1 MARYHVGDTVT
12 ARRGIEGMNVPT
24 VPAGS
29 EGTVVAT
36 TLLGRPKRVHFA
48 LTTVWGP
55 KRFQVDVG
63 RGDVG

>member
-1 MARYHVGDTVT
+1 MD
-12 ARRGIEGMNVPT
+12 VPP
-24 VPAGS
+24 VPAGA

-36 TLLGRPKRVHFA
+36 TLLGRPKRVHFT
-48 LTTVWGP
+48 LSTIWGL